1 MRKFL
6 KVILPIL
13 VLAAGAAAAVTLIR
27 TRPRAARTPPRAA
40 ATLVEVITASKGS
53 EQVVVEAM
61 GTVVPAKAVV
71 VQPQV
76 TGRIVEQSPKLLP
89 GGLFKKDEV
98 IARIDPRDYELAVQQ
113 QKAAVQRATFEL
125 KVEEGR
131 QVVAKRE
138 WNLLESDLAESEAGR
153 ALALREPQLE
163 TAKAALAAAR
173 SGLEQA
179 TLSLERTTIRAPFN
193 ALVKEEFIDLG
204 QLVAPQTRLATLIG
218 TDEYWVQVSI
228 PMDRLQ
234 WVAIP
239 GINADAGATAEVL
252 HAVGPEMALER
263 AGRVVRLLGDL
274 DPVGRMARVL
284 VAVDDPLGL
293 AAESNDGA
301 MPLLIG
307 AYVRVLIE
315 GPVLDDVV
323 VVPRRALREGDRVWV
338 MNADDRLE
346 IREANIVWRREDDVI
361 LRESVEEGEQIIVSS
376 IVTPVPGLT
385 LRLED
390 DGTHL
395 TVPPAI
401 DQPPLAATEVETE
414 VDE

>member
-1 MRKFL
+1 MRRVL
-6 KVILPIL
+6 RVILVIM
-13 VLAAGAAAAVTLIR
+13 VLAAGIAAAVTLIR
-27 TRPRAARTPPRAA
+27 TRPRAARTPPRSA
-40 ATLVEVITASKGS
+40 ATLGEVITASKGS
-53 EQVVVEAM
+53 EHVLIEAM
-61 GTVVPAKAVV
+61 GTVVPAKTVV

-89 GGLFKKDEV
+89 GGLFKKGDV
-98 IARIDPRDYELAVQQ
+98 IARIDPRDYELAVEQ

-138 WNLLESDLAESEAGR
+138 WNLLKSDLTESEAGR
-153 ALALREPQLE
+153 ALALREPQLQ
-163 TAKAALAAAR
+163 TAKAGLAGTR

-179 TLSLERTTIRAPFN
+179 TLSLERTTICAPFN

-204 QLVAPQTRLATLIG
+204 QLVAPQTRLAILVG

-234 WVAIP
+234 WFAIP
-239 GINADAGATAEVL
+239 GVNADQGAAAKVL
-252 HAVGPEMALER
+252 HVIGPEAVVER

-284 VAVDDPLGL
+284 VVVDDPLGL
-293 AAESNDGA
+293 AAHSDDGA
-301 MPLLIG
+301 LPLLIG

-323 VVPRRALREGDRVWV
+323 VVPRRALREGDQIWI
-338 MNADDRLE
+338 MNADDKLE
-346 IREANIVWRREDDVI
+346 IREANIVWRRENDVL
-361 LRESVEEGEQIIVSS
+361 LRNSVDEGERIIVSR
-376 IVTPVPGLT
+376 IAAPVPGLA
-385 LRLED
+385 LRAERD
-390 DGTHL
+390 GNDGTA
-395 TVPPAI
+395 TPAV
-401 DQPPLAATEVETE
+401 DKPPLAANGPETE
-414 VDE
+414 ANE

>member
-1 MRKFL
+1 MRKVL
-6 KVILPIL
+6 RVILTIL
-13 VLAAGAAAAVTLIR
+13 VLAAGIAAAVTLIR
-27 TRPRAARTPPRAA
+27 TRPRAARTPPRSA

-53 EQVVVEAM
+53 EHVLIEAM
-61 GTVVPAKAVV
+61 GTVVPAKTVV

-89 GGLFKKDEV
+89 GGLFKKGDV
-98 IARIDPRDYELAVQQ
+98 IARIDPRDYELAVEQ

-138 WNLLESDLAESEAGR
+138 WNLLKSDLTESEAGR
-153 ALALREPQLE
+153 ALALREPQLQ
-163 TAKAALAAAR
+163 TAKAALAGAR
-173 SGLEQA
+173 SGLEQT

-218 TDEYWVQVSI
+218 TDEYWVQVSM
-228 PMDRLQ
+228 PVERLQ

-239 GINADAGATAEVL
+239 GVKGDQGAAAEVL
-252 HAVGPEMALER
+252 HALGPEAVVER

-284 VAVDDPLGL
+284 VVVDDPLGL
-293 AAESNDGA
+293 AADSDDGA
-301 MPLLIG
+301 LPLLIG

-323 VVPRRALREGDRVWV
+323 VVPRRALREGDRIWI
-338 MNADDRLE
+338 MNADDKLE
-346 IREANIVWRREDDVI
+346 IREANIVWRRENDVL
-361 LRESVEEGEQIIVSS
+361 LRKSVDEGDRIIVSR
-376 IVTPVPGLT
+376 IATPVPGLA
-385 LRLED
+385 LRAER
-390 DGTHL
+390 DGVDEAAT
-395 TVPPAI
+395 PAV
-401 DQPPLAATEVETE
+401 DKPPLAANGPETKANE
-414 VDE
+414 